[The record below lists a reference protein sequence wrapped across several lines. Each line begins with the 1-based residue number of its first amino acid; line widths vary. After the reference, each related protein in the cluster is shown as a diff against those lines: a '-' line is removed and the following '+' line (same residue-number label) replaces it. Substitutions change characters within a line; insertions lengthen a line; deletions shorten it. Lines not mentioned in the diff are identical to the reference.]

1 MLGANKRKT
10 SPFEVT
16 HHGSHK
22 TPRAVNSGRK
32 PFGDLL
38 NNQPQQIGVPSAGGS
53 IYGNLF
59 CGLKGYP
66 PAKALPTGPAPPTPA
81 ERASL
86 DQQHSALVLTKRAE
100 RAVRCGAINLV
111 SPEENRRSAVVPG
124 AAPQALAA
132 PEAVVIQAVVDDCS
146 EEYWF
151 SPVRQA
157 RRESAHAA
165 VPAAR
170 SGLTAAPK
178 SKASK
183 KNMGDPTQR
192 KPQLPGAFKTPAT
205 QLQRLEAAHAANL
218 KVHVGVVALPGGG
231 GLAAAPAVHA
241 ASSASLPPPHGVA
254 AGSGW
259 AARAR
264 ALDLRWAAWLLR
276 TDRVAPAARLGHPE
290 AMATLAER
298 LLLGCAEGRGC
309 SPDSSRPSSCSPA
322 TPEAIADILGRNG
335 SNGSSSSDDDDD
347 ADPEAAVQ
355 WAAKAAA
362 AGDKGGQRLLGLAY
376 RHGLGGLR
384 VNFKLAAAQFEA
396 ASLQGCGASM
406 ANLAW
411 LLTVGSPPQPSPSSR
426 TTPRL
431 PTQQR
436 DDGYLA
442 PSPHRAFWWYL
453 QAAQSGSSAGRNSS
467 SAAKAAAAVSR
478 CYAGGLGV
486 ARDAAAAACWAA
498 LARKQGHVD
507 RYADR
512 PADPAAAQLGARP
525 L

>member
-10 SPFEVT
+10 SPFTVT

-22 TPRAVNSGRK
+22 TPRAVTSGRK

-38 NNQPQQIGVPSAGGS
+38 NHQPLQVGVPSGGGS
-53 IYGNLF
+53 IYGDLF
-59 CGLKGYP
+59 RGLKGYP

-100 RAVRCGAINLV
+100 RAVRCGAIDLV
-111 SPEENRRSAVVPG
+111 SPEENRRTAV
-124 AAPQALAA
+124 PQALAA
-132 PEAVVIQAVVDDCS
+132 PEAVVTHAVVDDCS
-146 EEYWF
+146 DEYWF

-165 VPAAR
+165 VAAAH

-178 SKASK
+178 NKASK
-183 KNMGDPTQR
+183 KNKGNPTQR
-192 KPQLPGAFKTPAT
+192 KTQLPRAFKTPAT

-241 ASSASLPPPHGVA
+241 ASSASLPLPLPPPHGVA

-309 SPDSSRPSSCSPA
+309 SQDSSRPSSCSPA

-335 SNGSSSSDDDDD
+335 SSSNDNDDD

-411 LLTVGSPPQPSPSSR
+411 LLTVGSPAQPSPSSR

-453 QAAQSGSSAGRNSS
+453 QAAQSSSSPGRNRS

-525 L
+525 F